1 MKRLRVRHAHPIV
14 LHPDI
19 VQLSGHL
26 SEVLDRFE
34 FYATRFAELGGRG
47 KLVIF
52 LNCTED
58 EYRQL
63 LVRKFSGIL
72 VFRIGNPGSPIVLY
86 ALTAIRII
94 LREHLRPSIL
104 IAGDLKRGLIASL
117 LLKSLYGFHL
127 RIQVSIH
134 GIPFGFRDE
143 ESRKIHDFIPW
154 IYLRITLPFVD
165 SIRIVSVHLQETMR
179 ESFGIPNAK
188 VFIAP
193 IPIIQKPD
201 QLNKSKKP
209 IHIGIIG
216 RLHPERGI
224 DELIRILSIC
234 LEEFPNTRVTF
245 FGTGEMLNNVNKWK
259 LNNIQFQ
266 NISLRGHVSPSK
278 LLEEWPRITH
288 VLSTAPSEG
297 YGLTL
302 REALLSGAVVIAKA
316 NQGTR
321 ELKDKFVSGIYLY
334 TTEQDA
340 CKMLM
345 RILHGVDDYT
355 YCADA
360 HFLQEQIDS
369 SSMDLLA
376 KSWMH

>member
-1 MKRLRVRHAHPIV
+1 M
-14 LHPDI
+14 
-19 VQLSGHL
+19 
-26 SEVLDRFE
+26 
-34 FYATRFAELGGRG
+34 
-47 KLVIF
+47 
-52 LNCTED
+52 
-58 EYRQL
+58 
-63 LVRKFSGIL
+63 IL
-72 VFRIGNPGSPIVLY
+72 K
-86 ALTAIRII
+86 
-94 LREHLRPSIL
+94 EQLRPSIL

-127 RIQVSIH
+127 RIQASIH
-134 GIPFGFRDE
+134 GIPFAFRDE
-143 ESRKIHDFIPW
+143 DSRRIHDFIPW

-165 SIRIVSVHLQETMR
+165 SIRIVSVHLRETMR

-201 QLNKSKKP
+201 QLDKLKKP

-234 LEEFPNTRVTF
+234 LAEFPDTRVTF
-245 FGTGEMLNNVNKWK
+245 YGTGEMFNNVNKWK
-259 LNNIQFQ
+259 LENLQFQ
-266 NISLRGHVSPSK
+266 NISLKGHVAPSK
-278 LLEEWPRITH
+278 LLEEWPQITH
-288 VLSTAPSEG
+288 ILSTAPSEG

-302 REALLSGAVVIAKA
+302 REALLSGSVVIAKA

-321 ELKDKFVSGIYLY
+321 ELKNKFVSGIYLY
-334 TTEQDA
+334 AKEQDA
-340 CKMLM
+340 CEILI
-345 RILHGVDDYT
+345 RILHGENNYT

-360 HFLQEQIDS
+360 HFLQEEIDS